1 MRVTQKMMTDR
12 MSASLSA
19 AADRLMRLQTEM
31 STARRLSRPSD
42 DPVGITRDLSFRTTI
57 SAVEQYRSNASW
69 AKTELNTMEQSL
81 GSVTNLLT
89 TARELATA
97 LADDTFDA
105 TARHGAAQ
113 EAKTILDQ
121 ILQAGNTQNNGRY
134 LFSGHLTRNQTF
146 LATPTGVVYQGDQGL
161 IYTQIEASSQ
171 MATNMLGSDIMLAP
185 LQTLGEKFDLNRGVA
200 AAVPLADLHQGQ
212 GIDQAPGIV
221 RFADD
226 ALGLSVTVDLSAA
239 TTVGDVLTAIN
250 TQLAAGGM
258 TGVTASVSPG
268 GNALRLTAAD
278 NGLISTSTQLTDL
291 NRSRGIDQMPG
302 KLRVATDSLSI
313 DVTVDLAGTQTVGD
327 VITAFNTQLAAAGV
341 ANVTMSVNPAGTGIQ
356 ITDANAAPLGLQV
369 LDSSGEST
377 AQDLGVRGYVNAQ
390 IIGNDLNPTRRLTVT
405 ENAPGETTAAG
416 LGILGSF
423 TATKDGLDLDPILR
437 DTTPLSQLDS
447 GRGIALGRIRI
458 SQGSAYAVVDLASAA
473 TVADVIARINS
484 SGLEIQVSLNAAG
497 TGIQVVSTVTGKT
510 LIIKDEGSNG
520 GSAALGIKGSPDLLG
535 NLMLLVDSLE
545 NNDRAMV
552 GNLIGGLQKATDHI
566 LDSRASVGA
575 RIRRIDST
583 SDRLSALSVS
593 VTGLLS
599 EIEDADIVKV
609 TTELATQQN
618 IYQAALNATAR
629 ILQPSLIDFVQ

>member
-1 MRVTQKMMTDR
+1 MRVTQKMITDR
-12 MSASLSA
+12 MSANLSA

-31 STARRLSRPSD
+31 ATARRLSRPSD

-81 GSVTNLLT
+81 GTVTNLLT

-105 TARHGAAQ
+105 TARRGAAE

-121 ILQAGNTQNNGRY
+121 ILQAGNTQSNGRY

-171 MATNMLGSDIMLAP
+171 MATNTLGSDIMLAP
-185 LQTLGEKFDLNRGVA
+185 LQTLGEGFDLNRGVA

-226 ALGLSVTVDLSAA
+226 ASGLSVAVDLSA
-239 TTVGDVLTAIN
+239 TTTIGDVLTAIN

-278 NGLISTSTQLTDL
+278 DGLISTSTQLTDL
-291 NRSRGIDQMPG
+291 NRGQGIDQMPG

-313 DVTVDLAGTQTVGD
+313 DVTVDLAGTQTIGD

-341 ANVTMSVNPAGTGIQ
+341 SNVTMSVNLAGTGLQ

-369 LDSSGEST
+369 IDVSGETT

-390 IIGNDLNPTRRLTVT
+390 MVGNDLNPTRRLTVA
-405 ENAPGETTAAG
+405 ENVPGETTAAD

-447 GRGIALGRIRI
+447 GHGIALGRIRI
-458 SQGSAYAVVDLASAA
+458 SQGSAYTVVDLASAA

-484 SGLEIQVSLNAAG
+484 SGLEIQASLNAAG
-497 TGIQVVSTVTGKT
+497 TGIQVVPTVTGKT